1 MAKAHRRKTSTSV
14 QVIRATPV
22 RAPAPIV
29 IRQSAPRTP
38 KPKKHHRRRHGSGG
52 GLTIQHIVAAGIGG
66 FALGFVK
73 KTFPTLPTVPIL
85 GRSGTIALGA
95 YLLRSHVKSPI
106 VRDIALA
113 AAAVA
118 GNELGSTGTI
128 SGDVVPQVSGGVAA
142 QV

>member
-1 MAKAHRRKTSTSV
+1 
-14 QVIRATPV
+14 V
-22 RAPAPIV
+22 RAPAPII
-29 IRQSAPRTP
+29 IRQQARAPAT
-38 KPKKHHRRRHGSGG
+38 KKKHHRRRGSAGGG

-95 YLLRSHVKSPI
+95 YLLRSHVRSPI

-128 SGDVVPQVSGGVAA
+128 SGDVSPQVSGVAA

>member
-1 MAKAHRRKTSTSV
+1 MAKKAHRKASTSV
-14 QVIRATPV
+14 QVIRAVPT
-22 RAPAPIV
+22 RAPAPIIN
-29 IRQSAPRTP
+29 IRPPRAAP
-38 KPKKHHRRRHGSGG
+38 KKKHHRRRGSAGGG

-95 YLLRSHVKSPI
+95 YLLRSHVRSPI

-128 SGDVVPQVSGGVAA
+128 SGDVAPQVSGVAA

>member
-1 MAKAHRRKTSTSV
+1 MAKKAHRRTSV
-14 QVIRATPV
+14 QVIRAVPV
-22 RAPAPIV
+22 RAPAPIIKV
-29 IRQSAPRTP
+29 TAPRAAAP
-38 KPKKHHRRRHGSGG
+38 KKKHHRRRSGGGGG
-52 GLTIQHIVAAGIGG
+52 GLTLQHIVAAGIGG

-95 YLLRSHVKSPI
+95 YLLRSHVRSPI

-118 GNELGSTGTI
+118 GNELGATGTI
-128 SGDVVPQVSGGVAA
+128 SGDVSPQVSGGVAA
-142 QV
+142 QF